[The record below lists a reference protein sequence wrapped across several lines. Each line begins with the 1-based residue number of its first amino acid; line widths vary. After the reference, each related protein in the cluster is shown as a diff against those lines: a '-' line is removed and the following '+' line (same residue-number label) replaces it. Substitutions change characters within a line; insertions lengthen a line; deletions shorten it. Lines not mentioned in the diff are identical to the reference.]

1 MASVGVDQVLIH
13 LSRRMENLRSATVV
27 LENLTQFLFTNSMTK
42 VSEGNTRKD
51 PIKVVLC

>member
-1 MASVGVDQVLIH
+1 MASVGVDLVLIH

-27 LENLTQFLFTNSMTK
+27 LENLTQFLFTNSVTK

-51 PIKVVLC
+51 PII